1 MIPQEYIDEIL
12 NRIDIVDLIS
22 AEISLSKGGVNYI
35 GKCPFHKSSDEKSN
49 GSFTVSRKKRF
60 YHCFGC
66 GAHGSAIQFCIQYK
80 GLGFVDAVDFLATK
94 AGLPPPSMRP
104 NKAQVLENLSEK
116 SQALE
121 RAANYYRQQL
131 RISPQTIEFLKSAGI
146 SGATAG
152 KFKLGYAPKGWQSL
166 QIAFGANYET
176 VCLDAGLAVKTDKGR
191 VYDRFR
197 ERLIYPL
204 IDYKGRVI
212 GLAGQT
218 MTQQRPEYLKTSLKE
233 ADVGAADFFGFGQAE
248 RQIHIQRSIILVPT
262 CLDVLV
268 LHEYGFHNTVAIART
283 SSMKDEHFR
292 YLFKKTEKIIFF
304 SPNTRRGRLKAW
316 TMMKHAL
323 PYVSGNRSVHFA
335 LVPAREEATSLIQK
349 DRGPERIALALK
361 AAIPLSEFFLQ
372 QLVSRNEDKTVEG
385 RAALLDDASGFL
397 AKIADPNLKQLMSSA
412 VDDLAHDRLV
422 LLRDVEEHDRWL
434 AEALSRATESLIIV
448 SPWITRLGIERFEL
462 CELIRSAVSRGVGVS
477 VYTDV
482 DFNIARKRNS
492 STGDLFDDGAF
503 GKLTNAGA
511 EVIFVSR
518 IHSKVVIC
526 DSQSL
531 AIGSFN
537 WLSAARAGQHRRQEV
552 SVIHATGAIASER
565 QLLLREMLAN
575 VVKYPS
581 EIDSI

>member
-12 NRIDIVDLIS
+12 NKIDIVDLIS
-22 AEISLSKGGVNYI
+22 AEISLSKGGANYF
-35 GKCPFHKSSDEKSN
+35 GTCPFHRSSGEKSN
-49 GSFTVSRKKRF
+49 GSFTVSPKKRF

-66 GAHGSAIQFCIQYK
+66 GAHGSVIQFCIQYK
-80 GLGFVDAVDFLATK
+80 GLGFVDAVDFLAAR

-104 NKAQVLENLSEK
+104 SKAQVLETFSEK

-121 RAANYYRQQL
+121 RASDYYRQQL
-131 RISPQTIEFLKSAGI
+131 RISSQTIEFLKTAGI
-146 SGATAG
+146 SGITAG

-166 QIAFGANYET
+166 QAAFGTSYEPT
-176 VCLDAGLAVKTDKGR
+176 CLDAGLAIKTDKGH

-218 MTQQRPEYLKTSLKE
+218 MRQQRPEYLKTSLKE

-248 RQIHIQRSIILVPT
+248 KQIHIQRSIILVPT

-268 LHEYGFHNTVAIART
+268 LHEYGFHNTVAVART
-283 SSMKDEHFR
+283 SSMKDEHFH
-292 YLFKKTEKIIFF
+292 YLFKKTEKIICF
-304 SPNTRRGRLKAW
+304 SPNTRNGRLKAW
-316 TMMKHAL
+316 KMMKHAL
-323 PYVSGNRSVHFA
+323 SHISGNRSVHFA
-335 LVPAREEATSLIQK
+335 LVPAREEATSLVQK
-349 DRGPERIALALK
+349 DRGPERIELMLK

-372 QLVSRNEDKTVEG
+372 QLVARNEGKTVEG
-385 RAALLDDASGFL
+385 RAALLDDASGL
-397 AKIADPNLKQLMSSA
+397 LSKIVDPNLKRLMSSA
-412 VDDLAHDRLV
+412 VDDLAHDRLI

-434 AEALSRATESLIIV
+434 AEALSRAIESIIIV
-448 SPWITRLGIERFEL
+448 SPWITRQGIERFEL
-462 CELIRSAVSRGVGVS
+462 CDLIRSAVSRGVSVT

-482 DFNIARKRNS
+482 DFNVARRRNS
-492 STGDLFDDGAF
+492 PTGDLFDDGAF
-503 GKLTNAGA
+503 SKLTNAGA
-511 EVIFVSR
+511 EVTFVSR
-518 IHSKVVIC
+518 IHSKVVVC

-565 QLLLREMLAN
+565 QLLLRELLAN
-575 VVKYPS
+575 VVKYPDDIS
-581 EIDSI
+581 PI